1 MDKFDLSSLTIEF
14 TEPCVNVY
22 EFVGSFRISED
33 ESVGLG
39 LEQTIWR
46 GVKIASGK
54 GLILVVYV
62 GQ

>member
-1 MDKFDLSSLTIEF
+1 M
-14 TEPCVNVY
+14 NVY

-46 GVKIASGK
+46 GVKIASRK